1 MLRPY
6 KGVTQPGLIETQ
18 APVPQQ
24 TNKLLGKAFDS
35 AQENVDMKKFNLPV
49 LAALAMI
56 MVTASSCEVVGG
68 IFKAGMW
75 TGIIVVVLI
84 IVLVIWLIGRS
95 RK

>member
-1 MLRPY
+1 MQVKPDSSTSPCITI
-6 KGVTQPGLIETQ
+6 KNIFI
-18 APVPQQ
+18 
-24 TNKLLGKAFDS
+24 GKAFETAD
-35 AQENVDMKKFNLPV
+35 ENRNMKKFNLPV
-49 LAALAMI
+49 LAALFMAML
-56 MVTASSCEVVGG
+56 TLSSCEAIAG